1 MESGVRQTGTA
12 AAFPLSFRPVT
23 AFPFSHAL
31 LFMTLPL
38 TRSPLSF
45 RPVACLSFPSCPSV
59 HDPPLDPLPSLLPS
73 CCLPFLS
80 LMPFCSWPSPWPTP
94 LMFLLLPTSSHVS
107 SHSYL
112 SPFSPFLHAPTYV
125 PLFSCLLLFSS
136 PCRLIFLFSS
146 PCHAGLSLPCPSHW
160 CLSFDGFPHLPVL
173 LFSGLLF
180 SGFLSRLFSFFAPF
194 PPLSSF
200 SSPLLLSSSSFLL
213 SPLPPLPCRAEKV
226 TIRCTQGVWTSCVGT
241 QPKQIFL

>member
-12 AAFPLSFRPVT
+12 AAFSLSFRPVT

-38 TRSPLSF
+38 THSPNVSPLAHFFSCF
-45 RPVACLSFPSCPSV
+45 LPFISLSLFSFPSCPYLCPLIPLSALILLPLSSFSYF
-59 HDPPLDPLPSLLPS
+59 PPLVASFSYFPLLVTLV
-73 CCLPFLS
+73 CPF
-80 LMPFCSWPSPWPTP
+80 PAP
-94 LMFLLLPTSSHVS
+94 LIGA
-107 SHSYL
+107 YL
-112 SPFSPFLHAPTYV
+112 V
-125 PLFSCLLLFSS
+125 
-136 PCRLIFLFSS
+136 
-146 PCHAGLSLPCPSHW
+146 
-160 CLSFDGFPHLPVL
+160 LSFDSFPHLPVL
-173 LFSGLLF
+173 LL

-200 SSPLLLSSSSFLL
+200 SSPLLPSSSSFLL
-213 SPLPPLPCRAEKV
+213 SPLPPLPYRAGKV